1 MLNIRIVKNVHELC
15 LCSCSVSIPVW
26 FLFYRD
32 DVYCCSFI
40 YWCACIL
47 IFYILFSD
55 ALILFIPIWIH
66 VTLPSFHL
74 LNDEANLP
82 LYLKGRISCIV
93 PNDSLWKVR
102 KYCDLSLLSS
112 HELMKDVS
120 MFIVGVSSLSL
131 CYMCIKINE
140 T

>member
-1 MLNIRIVKNVHELC
+1 MLRSL
-15 LCSCSVSIPVW
+15 
-26 FLFYRD
+26 Y
-32 DVYCCSFI
+32 
-40 YWCACIL
+40 
-47 IFYILFSD
+47 
-55 ALILFIPIWIH
+55 
-66 VTLPSFHL
+66 L
-74 LNDEANLP
+74 LDDEANLP
-82 LYLKGRISCIV
+82 LYLKARISCIF

-102 KYCDLSLLSS
+102 KYCDLALLSS